1 MPMPPLPKMKFF
13 APTGAAAATTTTAAA
28 APAAATATA
37 ARPPPL
43 PPRHNNTKQLLI
55 SAAYGGPSRRGA
67 ADAAASQK
75 VVAAPLSEPMGRG
88 KDRTRETLEQK
99 WAAWQLENQQEN
111 QRGPAPDLG
120 KPAPAPVV
128 PASDRG
134 SFGECSGGGG
144 GGGGRK
150 GWGGV
155 GDFHDKV
162 AFLGDYVA
170 SVFGRAKR
178 GVDVP
183 QRYDG
188 GVQVQ
193 YGVE

>member
-1 MPMPPLPKMKFF
+1 MPPLPKMKYF
-13 APTGAAAATTTTAAA
+13 ASTRTTAADGA
-28 APAAATATA
+28 AGAAVVATAH
-37 ARPPPL
+37 PPPL
-43 PPRHNNTKQLLI
+43 PPRHANNPQLFI
-55 SAAYGGPSRRGA
+55 SAAYGGPSGRGA
-67 ADAAASQK
+67 AAAVAAAAASAPEEIL
-75 VVAAPLSEPMGRG
+75 AAPLSEPAGRA

-111 QRGPAPDLG
+111 QRGPAPNLG
-120 KPAPAPVV
+120 KPAPAPAI
-128 PASDRG
+128 PGSDRS
-134 SFGECSGGGG
+134 SFEECSD

-170 SVFGRAKR
+170 SVFGKAKR
-178 GVDVP
+178 GVSAP